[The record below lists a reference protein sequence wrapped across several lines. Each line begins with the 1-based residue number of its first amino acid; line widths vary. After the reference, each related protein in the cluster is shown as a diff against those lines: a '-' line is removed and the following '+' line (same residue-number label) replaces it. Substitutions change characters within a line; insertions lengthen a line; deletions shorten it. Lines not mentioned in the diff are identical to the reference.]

1 MTPSPLRAKAELL
14 RRLHQ
19 GPRALLL
26 PNVWDVASARII
38 EDAGFP
44 ALATTSAGI
53 ANSLGYPDGQHIG
66 RTAMLEV
73 VGRIVAAVQVPVTA
87 DLEAGYGQTPQ
98 QIAETVAELLESGAV
113 GLNLEDSLEET
124 SLVAAEEHAAKVK
137 AVREAGKA
145 AGVDIVI
152 NARTDVYL
160 AQVGPPESRFD
171 ETLRRARLYRQAGA
185 DCIFV
190 PGLRDGNTIG
200 RLVKE
205 LNCPVNIL
213 AGPGFPPIAELEK
226 LGVAR
231 VSFGSSPH
239 RATLGLLR
247 RMAQEIREQGT
258 YSALE
263 GMVSY
268 AEANALFRP
277 RGK

>member
-1 MTPSPLRAKAELL
+1 MSLRAKAEVL
-14 RRLHQ
+14 RKLHQ

-26 PNVWDVASARII
+26 PNVWDVAGARII
-38 EDAGFP
+38 EEAGFP
-44 ALATTSAGI
+44 ALATSSAAI
-53 ANSLGYPDGQHIG
+53 ANSLGYPDGQRIG

-73 VGRIVAAVQVPVTA
+73 VERIAAAVQVPVTA
-87 DLEAGYGQTPQ
+87 DLEAGYAQTPQ
-98 QIAETVAELLESGAV
+98 QMTETAVELLASGAV
-113 GLNLEDSLEET
+113 GLNLEDGLEEK
-124 SLVAAEEHAAKVK
+124 SLVPADEHVAKIH
-137 AVREAGKA
+137 ALRLAGEA
-145 AGVDIVI
+145 AGVPIVI

-160 AQVGPPESRFD
+160 AEVGPPESRFG
-171 ETLRRARLYRQAGA
+171 ESVRRGRLYRQAGA
-185 DCIFV
+185 DCFFV
-190 PGLRDGNTIG
+190 PGLRDAATIG

-205 LNCPVNIL
+205 VGCPVNLL

-231 VSFGSSPH
+231 VSLGSSPH

-247 RMAQEIREQGT
+247 RLAVEIREHGT

-277 RGK
+277 RQK

>member
-1 MTPSPLRAKAELL
+1 MAPSPLRAKAELL
-14 RRLHQ
+14 LRLHQ
-19 GPRALLL
+19 GPRPLLL
-26 PNVWDVASARII
+26 PNVWDVASARLI

-87 DLEAGYGQTPQ
+87 DLEAGYGQSPEQ
-98 QIAETVAELLESGAV
+98 MAETAAELLESGAV
-113 GLNLEDSLEET
+113 GLNLEDGLEEQ
-124 SLVAAEEHAAKVK
+124 SLVSAEAHVAKVR

-145 AGVDIVI
+145 AGVGIVI

-190 PGLRDGNTIG
+190 PDLRDPAAIG

-205 LNCPVNIL
+205 LGCPVNIL
-213 AGPGFPPIAELEK
+213 AGPGFPAIAELEK

>member
-1 MTPSPLRAKAELL
+1 MPLRAKAELL
-14 RRLHQ
+14 LKLHQ

-26 PNVWDVASARII
+26 PNVWDVASARLI
-38 EDAGFP
+38 EEAGFP
-44 ALATTSAGI
+44 ALATSSAAI
-53 ANSLGYPDGQHIG
+53 ANSLGYPDGQQIG

-73 VGRIVAAVQVPVTA
+73 VGRIVQAVKVPVTA
-87 DLEAGYGQTPQ
+87 DLEAGYGQS
-98 QIAETVAELLESGAV
+98 AEQMVETTNELLESGAV
-113 GLNLEDSLEET
+113 GLNLEDGLEERA
-124 SLVAAEEHAAKVK
+124 LVAAEEHGAKVR
-137 AVREAGKA
+137 AVREAGEA
-145 AGVDIVI
+145 AGVHIVI

-171 ETLRRARLYRQAGA
+171 ETLRRGRLYRQAGA

-190 PGLRDGNTIG
+190 PGLCDAVTIG

-205 LNCPVNIL
+205 LGCPVNLL
-213 AGPGFPPIAELEK
+213 AGPGCPSIAELEK

-231 VSFGSSPH
+231 VSLGSSPH

-247 RMAQEIREQGT
+247 RLAQEIREQGT

-268 AEANALFRP
+268 AEANALFHP
-277 RGK
+277 RKQ

>member
-1 MTPSPLRAKAELL
+1 MPLRAKAELL
-14 RRLHQ
+14 LKLHQ

-26 PNVWDVASARII
+26 PNVWDVASARLI
-38 EDAGFP
+38 EEAGFP
-44 ALATTSAGI
+44 ALATSSAAI
-53 ANSLGYPDGQHIG
+53 ANSLGYPDGQQIG

-73 VGRIVAAVQVPVTA
+73 VGRIVEAVKVPVTA
-87 DLEAGYGQTPQ
+87 DLEAGYARTPQ
-98 QIAETVAELLESGAV
+98 EMKDTAAELLESGAV
-113 GLNLEDSLEET
+113 GLNLEDGLEER
-124 SLVAAEEHAAKVK
+124 SLVAAEEHAAKVR
-137 AVREAGKA
+137 AVREAGDA
-145 AGVDIVI
+145 AGVSIVI

-160 AQVGPPESRFD
+160 AQVGPPESRFG
-171 ETLRRARLYRQAGA
+171 ETLRRARLFRQAGA

-190 PGLRDGNTIG
+190 PGLGDAATIG

-205 LNCPVNIL
+205 LGCPVNIL
-213 AGPGFPPIAELEK
+213 AGPGSPSVAELEK

-231 VSFGSSPH
+231 VSLGSSPH

-247 RMAQEIREQGT
+247 RLAQEIREQGT

-277 RGK
+277 RSK

>member
-1 MTPSPLRAKAELL
+1 MPLRAKAELL
-14 RRLHQ
+14 RKLHQ
-19 GPRALLL
+19 GPRPLLL

-38 EDAGFP
+38 EDAGYP

-66 RTAMLEV
+66 RTGMLEV
-73 VGRIVAAVQVPVTA
+73 VGRIVEAVQVPVTA
-87 DLEAGYGQTPQ
+87 DLEAGYARTPEEMKDT
-98 QIAETVAELLESGAV
+98 AEELLESGAV
-113 GLNLEDSLEET
+113 GLNLEDGLEEKT
-124 SLVAAEEHAAKVK
+124 LVPAEEHAAKVR

-145 AGVDIVI
+145 AGVEIVI

-160 AQVGPPESRFD
+160 AEVGPPESRFG
-171 ETLRRARLYRQAGA
+171 EAVRRGKLYRQAGA

-190 PGLRDGNTIG
+190 PGLRDAATIG

-205 LNCPVNIL
+205 LGCPVNIL
-213 AGPGFPPIAELEK
+213 AGPGCPPIAELEK

-231 VSFGSSPH
+231 VSLGSGPH

-247 RMAQEIREQGT
+247 RMAREIQEQGT

-268 AEANALFRP
+268 ADANALFQP
-277 RGK
+277 RKK

>member
-1 MTPSPLRAKAELL
+1 MTPSLLRAKAELL
-14 RRLHQ
+14 RQLHQ
-19 GPRALLL
+19 GPPPLLL
-26 PNVWDVASARII
+26 PNVWDVAGARII
-38 EDAGFP
+38 EEAGFP

-113 GLNLEDSLEET
+113 GLNLEDGVEEQ
-124 SLVAAEEHAAKVK
+124 SLVAAEEHAAKVR
-137 AVREAGKA
+137 AVREAGRG

-190 PGLRDGNTIG
+190 PGLRDANTIG

-205 LNCPVNIL
+205 LSCPVNIL

-263 GMVSY
+263 GLVSY
-268 AEANALFRP
+268 AEANALFR
-277 RGK
+277 RRSK